1 MIGTKPL
8 YVALA
13 QRKENRRQALE
24 SQMAQRNS
32 QRLQYQTNGMAPQ
45 GYMGQPMY
53 GYPPMP
59 GYPQPGMM
67 PIRAPMMGYPGA
79 PGMMQQA
86 RPRYQGM
93 PGGMPLSYGM
103 PPAQMPYSPVT
114 PPNYPIRPRPPTAP
128 AGAVPRGQMPVR
140 PPQQLYPDAPGQPAP
155 TRLNATALAR
165 AAPADQKQI
174 LGESLYP
181 LIHE

>member
-13 QRKENRRQALE
+13 QRKDTRRQALE

-32 QRLQYQTNGMAPQ
+32 QRMQYTTNGMGPQ
-45 GYMGQPMY
+45 SYMGQPMY
-53 GYPPMP
+53 GYPAMP
-59 GYPQPGMM
+59 GYPAPGMM
-67 PIRAPMMGYPGA
+67 PMRPAMMGYTGG

-93 PGGMPLSYGM
+93 PGMPMPYGM
-103 PPAQMPYSPVT
+103 PPTQMPYSTAAPPSYPV
-114 PPNYPIRPRPPTAP
+114 RPRPPTAP
-128 AGAVPRGQMPVR
+128 AGAIPRGQMPVR
-140 PPQQLYPDAPGQPAP
+140 PPQQGYPEVAAGQPAP
-155 TRLNATALAR
+155 PRLNAQALAR
-165 AAPADQKQI
+165 AAPADQKQM